1 MRFAIILNEAV
12 HVIFEQDTA
21 PNLPP
26 DPQGNPIVV
35 IDITDRPEV
44 CEGWGYDAD
53 AVSFAAPI
61 APIVAH
67 SGFEN
72 ATDELWTEGLNAD
85 ITHIPMQSA
94 QPGGFEAA
102 KPQLDRI
109 EAMMSAVVDA
119 TDKVLAALER
129 VT

>member
-12 HVIFEQDTA
+12 HAIFEQDTA

-53 AVSFAAPI
+53 VVSFAAPV
-61 APIVAH
+61 AAH
-67 SGFEN
+67 SSFEN
-72 ATDELWTEGLNAD
+72 ATDELWAEESNAG
-85 ITHIPMQSA
+85 TMHTPMQFA
-94 QPGGFEAA
+94 QPGGFEIAE
-102 KPQLDRI
+102 PQLDRI
-109 EAMMSAVVDA
+109 EAMMSAMVNTMA
-119 TDKVLAALER
+119 KVLAAIER